1 MLKKILIALA
11 ALIVVLVVY
20 VSTRPATFRV
30 ERSTR
35 IAAPPDVVF
44 GEVNDLQRFREW
56 SPWDALD
63 PQMKVTYSGPSAGVG
78 ASRSWSGNKSV
89 GQGSMRITESRFPE
103 KIGMRLEFVMPW
115 GKSVNPV
122 EFTFKPDG
130 AGTQVS
136 WAMSG
141 TNDFMLKAMSAFG
154 DMDAMIGKDF
164 DKGLLSLKAVSE
176 KAAQANAAA
185 AAAAAATPPAT
196 VPSVPAPQ
204 TPVPPR

>member
-1 MLKKILIALA
+1 MLQKLLIALA
-11 ALIVVLVVY
+11 ALIVLLVVY

-30 ERSTR
+30 ERKTL
-35 IAAPPDVVF
+35 IAAPPEVVF
-44 GEVNDLQRFREW
+44 GEVNDLQRWREW

-63 PQMKVTYSGPSAGVG
+63 PQMKVTYTGPSAGVG
-78 ASRSWSGNKSV
+78 ATRSWSGNKAV
-89 GQGSMRITESRFPE
+89 GEGSMRITESRLPE

-115 GKSVNPV
+115 GKSINPV
-122 EFTFKPDG
+122 EFNFKPEG

-154 DMDAMIGKDF
+154 DMDAMIGNDF
-164 DKGLLSLKAVSE
+164 DKGLRSLKAVSE

-185 AAAAAATPPAT
+185 AAAAAATPPPT

-204 TPVPPR
+204 TAVPR

>member
-1 MLKKILIALA
+1 MLQKLLIALA
-11 ALIVVLVVY
+11 ALIVLLVAY
-20 VSTRPATFRV
+20 VATRPDTFRV
-30 ERSTR
+30 ERTTR

-44 GEVNDLQRFREW
+44 GEVNDLQRWREW
-56 SPWDALD
+56 SPWEALD
-63 PQMKVTYSGPSAGVG
+63 PQMKRSYSGPSAGVG
-78 ASRSWSGNKSV
+78 ASQSWSGNKAV

-103 KIGMRLEFVMPW
+103 KIGVRMEFVMPW

-130 AGTQVS
+130 AGTGVS

-141 TNDFMLKAMSAFG
+141 TNDFMAKAISAFG

-196 VPSVPAPQ
+196 MPSVPAPQ
-204 TPVPPR
+204 TPVPPN